1 MCAGRKRGTILDT
14 ETRED
19 LSDKPGG
26 KRTITVYMWGKSGP
40 RRQNSTCKGPEARL
54 HLEGSRNSEEAHMA
68 GVE

>member
-26 KRTITVYMWGKSGP
+26 KRTITVYMWGKVHGD
-40 RRQNSTCKGPEARL
+40 RIAQCKGPEARL